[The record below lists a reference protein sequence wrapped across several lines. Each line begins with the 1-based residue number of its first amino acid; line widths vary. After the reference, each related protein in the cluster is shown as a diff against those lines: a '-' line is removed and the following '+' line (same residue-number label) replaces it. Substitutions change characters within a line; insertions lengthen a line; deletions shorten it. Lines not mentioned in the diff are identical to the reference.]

1 MANLSFR
8 FLANDKGLRDG
19 IKRSQKGL
27 SGFEKTTKK
36 VSSGISKALGGF
48 GIALGASALIS
59 GLTNA
64 TKAAA
69 EDLKQQKLLAGQLV
83 RTTKATKSQVKG
95 AEKFIDTLSNQTGI
109 LDDDLRPALANAVR
123 GSGSLEKGQKLLQI
137 ALDGSVASGKPLD
150 TVLNAL
156 IKANNGNTQSLY
168 KLAPELKKTKGGIDD
183 YAKSVKG
190 AAEAGADPFA
200 KFNVAVENLTEQF
213 GMLLLPYVED
223 FVEFLTKKVV
233 PAISDFLDDVN
244 NPKTD
249 TGKTFKDIG
258 DAVNQVY
265 ESVKDFFAL
274 FGNGDAAKGFGNVA
288 TALVKA
294 LPALLALKGILVLAS
309 AGKAIAGLVAAVSAL
324 QGGTAA
330 GAVAAGGAGKGG
342 KLPIIGFNAPT
353 LIAAGVLTLS
363 GDTQQDKPLVPIIPK
378 VANSPVFGQLPVIDK
393 GAGSKLSLGDFNRL
407 KTNNYMININKANMS
422 PNEIIAAIKAYER
435 STGTG

>member
-8 FLANDKGLRDG
+8 FLANDKGLKDG
-19 IKRSQKGL
+19 IARSKKGL

-36 VSSGISKALGGF
+36 VSAGISKALGGF

-95 AEKFIDTLSNQTGI
+95 AERFIDTLSNQTGI

-156 IKANNGNTQSLY
+156 IKANNGNTTSLY
-168 KLAPELKKTKGGIDD
+168 KLAPELKKTKGSIDD

-213 GMLLLPYVED
+213 GNLLLPYVED
-223 FVEFLTKKVV
+223 FVIFLTEKVV
-233 PAISDFLDDVN
+233 PAVSDFFDDVN
-244 NPKTD
+244 NPKSD
-249 TGKTFKDIG
+249 TGKVFTVIKEAIVGTDG
-258 DAVNQVY
+258 KSGVYGALSEVVTQVGY
-265 ESVKDFFAL
+265 FFSLLSSNGSAL
-274 FGNGDAAKGFGNVA
+274 DGFV
-288 TALVKA
+288 
-294 LPALLALKGILVLAS
+294 KGIQILGISLEYAVRQFQNLIKLATNPLAFIDITAQGLDFVNKINDVLNRESIFAPT
-309 AGKAIAGLVAAVSAL
+309 
-324 QGGTAA
+324 GG
-330 GAVAAGGAGKGG
+330 VAAGQSG
-342 KLPIIGFNAPT
+342 
-353 LIAAGVLTLS
+353 LS
-363 GDTQQDKPLVPIIPK
+363 TRISEATPGTRNYTINL
-378 VANSPVFGQLPVIDK
+378 N
-393 GAGSKLSLGDFNRL
+393 
-407 KTNNYMININKANMS
+407 KTNMT
-422 PNEIIAAIKAYER
+422 PNEVIAAIKKYER
-435 STGTG
+435 ETGGR

>member
-123 GSGSLEKGQKLLQI
+123 GSGSLEKGQKLLRI

-183 YAKSVKG
+183 FALSVKG

-200 KFNVAVENLTEQF
+200 KFNVAIENLTEQF
-213 GMLLLPYVED
+213 GTLLLPYVED
-223 FVEFLTKKVV
+223 FVTFLTEKVV
-233 PAISDFLDDVN
+233 PAVSGFLEDVN
-244 NPKTD
+244 DPKSD
-249 TGKTFKDIG
+249 TGKVFKVIEEVLMGKDGKGGIYG
-258 DAVNQVY
+258 ALANVVY
-265 ESVKDFFAL
+265 QLGLFFSTL
-274 FGNGDAAKGFGNVA
+274 SSNGNGLDGF
-288 TALVKA
+288 VKA
-294 LPALLALKGILVLAS
+294 VQILGVSLEYAVKQFQNLIKLATNPFAFIDITAQGLDFVGKVNDILNRESLFANTP
-309 AGKAIAGLVAAVSAL
+309 G
-324 QGGTAA
+324 
-330 GAVAAGGAGKGG
+330 VAAGQSG
-342 KLPIIGFNAPT
+342 
-353 LIAAGVLTLS
+353 LS
-363 GDTQQDKPLVPIIPK
+363 ARVTEGIT
-378 VANSPVFGQLPVIDK
+378 
-393 GAGSKLSLGDFNRL
+393 GSK
-407 KTNNYMININKANMS
+407 NYTININKANMT
-422 PNEIIAAIKAYER
+422 PNEIIAAIKQYER
-435 STGTG
+435 STGNG